1 MLSGLRTGDLERG
14 FTSWFDMTEVG
25 TALSLGMLLGNVLA
39 CLVPDRRLTPVA
51 DARVT
56 SPLLHPL
63 VRPREASYP
72 GRAGPSPA

>member
-1 MLSGLRTGDLERG
+1 MA
-14 FTSWFDMTEVG
+14 EVG
-25 TALSLGMLLGNVLA
+25 TALTLGMLLGNVLA

-63 VRPREASYP
+63 VRPA
-72 GRAGPSPA
+72 